1 MVSEKVWRR
10 RLWCRWI
17 DRNSIGKLIEWTSSL
32 LHDATTV
39 DGASGGWV
47 FEKVGWKRNEKE
59 REYRNSSN

>member
-32 LHDATTV
+32 LHDATTTV

-47 FEKVGWKRNEKE
+47 AEKVGE
-59 REYRNSSN
+59 RV

>member
-32 LHDATTV
+32 LHDATTTV

-47 FEKVGWKRNEKE
+47 GEKLEWKWNE
-59 REYRNSSN
+59 RERERV